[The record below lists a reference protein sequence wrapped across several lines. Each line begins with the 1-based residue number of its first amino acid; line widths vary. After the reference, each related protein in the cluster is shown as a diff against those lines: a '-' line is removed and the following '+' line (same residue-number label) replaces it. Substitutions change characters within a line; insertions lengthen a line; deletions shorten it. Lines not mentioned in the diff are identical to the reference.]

1 MKHLKINVPNKIIF
15 HKNLCLLKKVY
26 CPFVY
31 YNIQTSTNVYENP
44 MKNCQGTPNFTQKY
58 FEIDIIIQLMQSSTG
73 SYLNFVIIL
82 AEKELIETPIKIIN
96 NNGLKEKV
104 ENVKTKYI
112 FLKTKKLSGN
122 IIFN

>member
-1 MKHLKINVPNKIIF
+1 
-15 HKNLCLLKKVY
+15 
-26 CPFVY
+26 
-31 YNIQTSTNVYENP
+31 
-44 MKNCQGTPNFTQKY
+44 
-58 FEIDIIIQLMQSSTG
+58 MQSSTG

-112 FLKTKKLSGN
+112 AVKDIKVVEKYYIQLMLLRNT
-122 IIFN
+122 